1 MLKQR
6 VQSAFIMLGLFILTY
21 FYLEYIFFEFLVLAV
36 GGFLLFELSNL
47 LKLNKLSLAFFW
59 FFASTPLFIYFIGT
73 FTSNFGNFLNLSEY
87 SYFTN
92 TLYPLISNFLLISIP
107 FLASLSLIF
116 WLFIVPVDIFYK
128 RLSSNPLIKIF
139 YGLFL
144 ITPMLL
150 STLSIFMTNKNILL
164 TIILMIWLADIGA
177 YFSGKKF
184 GKIKLAKRIS
194 PGKTL
199 EGLIG
204 GFLSNIIFISFLYI
218 YGFVSIFDGMLL
230 AFLVTTLSLYG
241 DIYESF
247 LKRIANIK
255 DSSSLIPGHGG
266 FLDRMDSFCPTIPIL
281 YYLLKAFE
289 YL

>member
-59 FFASTPLFIYFIGT
+59 FFASTPLFIYFLGT

-107 FLASLSLIF
+107 FLASLSLIV

-150 STLSIFMTNKNILL
+150 STLTIFMTNKNILL

>member
-87 SYFTN
+87 SHFTN
-92 TLYPLISNFLLISIP
+92 TLSPLISNFLSISIP

-116 WLFIVPVDIFYK
+116 WLFIVSVDIFYK

>member
-59 FFASTPLFIYFIGT
+59 FFASTPLFIYFLGT

-92 TLYPLISNFLLISIP
+92 TLYPLISNFLSISIP

-247 LKRIANIK
+247 LKRIANVK

>member
-87 SYFTN
+87 FYFTN

-116 WLFIVPVDIFYK
+116 WVFIVPVDIFYK

>member
-1 MLKQR
+1 M
-6 VQSAFIMLGLFILTY
+6 
-21 FYLEYIFFEFLVLAV
+21 FFLNFLVLAV

-47 LKLNKLSLAFFW
+47 LKLNNLSLAFFW

-92 TLYPLISNFLLISIP
+92 TLYPLISNFLSISIP

-150 STLSIFMTNKNILL
+150 STLSIFMTNKK
-164 TIILMIWLADIGA
+164 TWTSKEEAFK
-177 YFSGKKF
+177 YFSGKKLF
-184 GKIKLAKRIS
+184 R
-194 PGKTL
+194 
-199 EGLIG
+199 
-204 GFLSNIIFISFLYI
+204 NILNNY
-218 YGFVSIFDGMLL
+218 
-230 AFLVTTLSLYG
+230 
-241 DIYESF
+241 
-247 LKRIANIK
+247 
-255 DSSSLIPGHGG
+255 
-266 FLDRMDSFCPTIPIL
+266 
-281 YYLLKAFE
+281 
-289 YL
+289 

>member
-92 TLYPLISNFLLISIP
+92 TLYPLISNFLSISIP

>member
-92 TLYPLISNFLLISIP
+92 TLYPLISNFLSISIP

-247 LKRIANIK
+247 LKRIANVK

>member
-150 STLSIFMTNKNILL
+150 STLTIFMTNKNILL

>member
-21 FYLEYIFFEFLVLAV
+21 FYLEYIFFDFLVLAV

-92 TLYPLISNFLLISIP
+92 TLYPLISNFLSISIP